1 MKNQPDY
8 YAILGISPDATS
20 EEVREAAKA
29 LGARFPKDARDPSQ
43 NVAYRQL
50 LEAYEV
56 LRDPERRAAYDAARQ
71 ARTGF
76 LDLTVQA
83 SRESIGALDND
94 QLLYLLVD
102 IRPPHKAA
110 ERRRSINLSLVF
122 DCSTSMGGKRLE
134 RVKIAAAQVIE
145 RLSPE
150 DVVSVIGFSDRA
162 QTIVPAARVNNKQL
176 LISRIDRM
184 KASGGTEI
192 FQGLKAGVKEM
203 RKAMMSRYVNHLVL
217 LTDGHTYGDEE
228 QCIKLADE
236 ISKQSVTITAFGIG
250 GDWNDKFLDELVTAS
265 GGRSI
270 FIEEPDQIIDYL
282 QERIQGLGTVYAQ
295 DVRLL
300 ANFPASIS
308 CSEVMKL
315 SPFAQPLDCGGKE
328 IALGV
333 VEGRAPLSALLE
345 LKIKPQPAGRRL
357 EIPLDFRADIPVEQ
371 LQDYPF
377 DARHTVKVV
386 PGDPDLSPSP
396 SIVRAVQM
404 LNLHRMNERAW
415 SEAEAGQLDM
425 ATKRMERLTS
435 RLMAAGHTKLA
446 QQAMM
451 ETQRLSRMGTAS
463 SEGRKK
469 MKYGTRSLISK
480 TVRFDKEDD

>member
-8 YAILGISPDATS
+8 YAILGISPDATL
-20 EEVREAAKA
+20 EEIREAAKA

-56 LRDPERRAAYDAARQ
+56 LRDSERRAAYDAARQ
-71 ARTGF
+71 ASTGY

-94 QLLYLLVD
+94 QLLYLLID
-102 IRPPHKAA
+102 IRPPHRAT
-110 ERRRSINLSLVF
+110 ERRRSINLCLVF
-122 DCSTSMGGKRLE
+122 DCSTSMGGERLE

-162 QTIVPAARVNNKQL
+162 QTIVPAGRVNNKQL
-176 LISRIDRM
+176 LINRIGRM
-184 KASGGTEI
+184 EASGGTEI
-192 FQGLKAGVKEM
+192 FQGLKTGVKEM
-203 RKAMMSRYVNHLVL
+203 KKVMMSRYVNHLVL

-228 QCIKLADE
+228 QCIKLANE
-236 ISKQSVTITAFGIG
+236 ISNQSVTITAFGIG

-282 QERIQGLGTVYAQ
+282 REQIQELGSVYAQ

-300 ANFPASIS
+300 ANFPAGVS
-308 CSEVMKL
+308 CSDVMKL

-328 IALGV
+328 ITLGV
-333 VEGRAPLSALLE
+333 VEGRAPLSALVE

-357 EIPLDFRADIPVEQ
+357 EIPLDFQADIPVEQ

-377 DARHTVKVV
+377 DAHHTVKVV

-404 LNLHRMNERAW
+404 LNLHRMNEKAW
-415 SEAEAGQLDM
+415 SEAEAGQLDV

-451 ETQRLSRMGTAS
+451 ETQRLSRMGTVS

-480 TVRFDKEDD
+480 TVRFDKKDD